1 MWQSLFALF
10 TLFISVQVQA
20 APFPATSTSA
30 LIAAPPYFKSDL
42 GFEIPRGDTGWAL
55 IHPDASD
62 PYFLAQY
69 KPVFSAPDSSSQLS
83 IRVDPL
89 KDRKEIEG
97 KISLK
102 SYVNYWS
109 KQYPKL
115 GIDILQINYSK
126 RLGRDMAIIDSRN
139 SSSKI
144 QMRQF
149 VLWNKDNVVLFTCS
163 DKQSEFNISLTA
175 CQEIFTSVKW

>member
-1 MWQSLFALF
+1 MPLACFNGPHRQSRSLNRLFLFFKLLLSYFYVAKSFLLLF

-69 KPVFSAPDSSSQLS
+69 KPVFSAPDLSSQLS

-102 SYVNYWS
+102 S
-109 KQYPKL
+109 
-115 GIDILQINYSK
+115 
-126 RLGRDMAIIDSRN
+126 
-139 SSSKI
+139 
-144 QMRQF
+144 
-149 VLWNKDNVVLFTCS
+149 
-163 DKQSEFNISLTA
+163 
-175 CQEIFTSVKW
+175 